1 MIRSSFLSRIKEVGT
16 YRAIGVKKSDIYKMF
31 AGEILAISLTAS
43 LTGIAFMT
51 YILYNIT
58 KIRYLTNFCLLTPLT
73 IGISIILCFAVNLL
87 FGLLPVAN
95 TIRKRP
101 AEILSRKDI

>member
-31 AGEILAISLTAS
+31 AGEIIAISLTAS
-43 LTGIAFMT
+43 LAGIAFMT

-73 IGISIILCFAVNLL
+73 VGISIILCFAVNLL
-87 FGLLPVAN
+87 LGLLPVAN